1 MEPMLQVRNLSVQYE
16 GSGSP
21 VRAVRDVSFDI
32 SRGEVVGLLGESG
45 AGKSTLAATLLQLLP
60 PTARIVSGSV
70 RLMKRELT
78 RLKEKELEG
87 I

>member
-60 PTARIVSGSV
+60 PCGR
-70 RLMKRELT
+70 
-78 RLKEKELEG
+78 
-87 I
+87 